1 MRDPQLILPDTSQAV
16 SEPVPQED
24 RMSTHQHPDR
34 HDHGHDHHG
43 HQHHDHHP
51 NHHHDHHDHHDDHG
65 HHHSHAFGPVEVFRI
80 ALTGLCALA
89 VWLQLPDHSYVS
101 FADELYL
108 SFSWY
113 GVIGLVIGGWPLF
126 EEAWESLRKRRMTM
140 ELSMGIAVIA
150 AAYTG
155 YFFVALI
162 ITFFVLIAETLE
174 GMTLERGRRAIR
186 DLMAL
191 LPNEVQMRRDGQVV
205 TAAIG
210 DVSLGSI
217 VVVAPGARV
226 PVDGP
231 VVSGNSFVDESRITG
246 ESMPVEKVAGSFAY
260 AGTINQSGAI
270 EIRAERVG
278 RATSYGQ
285 ILETVEEAER
295 SRAPVQRLA
304 DRLAGYIVYVALGF
318 AAFEYWITGGDVN
331 STIAVIVVAGAC
343 GVAAGTPLAI
353 LGGIGRAAQMG
364 AIIKGGI
371 HLETLGKVDTVVLDK
386 TGTLTFG
393 QPEVSHV
400 LPVGDAS
407 IQDILRSA
415 ATAEALSEHP
425 LGKAI
430 IAHAANLEIQPHDAS
445 GFRYVPGRGIAASDV
460 QGDIL
465 IGNSDWMTENAIGNL
480 PAESEFAGTR
490 VFVARQGRLL
500 GHIIIEDQIRPEAHR
515 AVERLKQMNIDVQLL
530 TGDTEQV
537 AASVAADLGITHVEA
552 GLLPSDKL
560 QRIQAIKA
568 SGRTVAMVG
577 DGVNDAP
584 ALATASV
591 GIAMG
596 SGTEVAREKADI
608 VLLGNDLMRFA
619 ETVHLARRTR
629 RVIWFN
635 FAGTVI
641 VDVLGIAA
649 AMTGLIGPV
658 EAAMIHTG
666 SELAF
671 ILNSA
676 RLVPGQT
683 MLQGARSF
691 GQSTKTW
698 FRQPAN
704 A

>member
-1 MRDPQLILPDTSQAV
+1 
-16 SEPVPQED
+16 
-24 RMSTHQHPDR
+24 MSTHTRAGHAHGHHHD
-34 HDHGHDHHG
+34 DHGHDH
-43 HQHHDHHP
+43 DH
-51 NHHHDHHDHHDDHG
+51 HHHDHEDDHG
-65 HHHSHAFGPVEVFRI
+65 HHHSHAFGPAEIFRI

-89 VWLQLPDHSYVS
+89 VWLQLPDHPYVS
-101 FADELYL
+101 FADEIYL
-108 SFSWY
+108 NFSWY
-113 GVIGLVIGGWPLF
+113 ALIGLVIGGWPLF
-126 EEAWESLRKRRMTM
+126 EEAWDSIRKRRMTM
-140 ELSMGIAVIA
+140 ELSMGIAVLA

-162 ITFFVLIAETLE
+162 ITFFVLIAEVLE

-191 LPNEVQMRRDGQVV
+191 LPNEVQLRRDGRVV
-205 TAAIG
+205 TAGIG
-210 DVSLGSI
+210 EVTQGTL

-246 ESMPVEKVAGSFAY
+246 ESMPVEKVSGSYAY
-260 AGTINQSGAI
+260 AGTVNQSGAI

-364 AIIKGGI
+364 AIIKGGV

-393 QPEVSHV
+393 RPEVSHV
-400 LPVGDAS
+400 IPAAGFSATEL
-407 IQDILRSA
+407 LRAA

-430 IAHAANLEIQPHDAS
+430 IAEAANHGIEALPVS
-445 GFRYVPGRGIAASDV
+445 GFSYEPGRGIKASDAE
-460 QGDIL
+460 GDIYV
-465 IGNSDWMTENAIGNL
+465 GNAAWVLACGVDAVPDEGV
-480 PAESEFAGTR
+480 FVGTR
-490 VFVARQGRLL
+490 VFVARDGRLL
-500 GHIIIEDQIRPEAHR
+500 GHIIVEDKVRPEARR
-515 AVERLKQMNIDVQLL
+515 AMEKLRAMNIDVQLL
-530 TGDTEQV
+530 TGDTAQV
-537 AASVAADLGITHVEA
+537 AQRVATDLNITAVES
-552 GLLPSDKL
+552 GLLPTEKL
-560 QRIQAIKA
+560 ERIRAIKA

-629 RVIWFN
+629 KIIWFN
-635 FAGTVI
+635 FAGTVT
-641 VDVLGIAA
+641 VDILGIAA
-649 AMTGLIGPV
+649 AMAGWIGPV

-683 MLQGARSF
+683 MISGLRSF
-691 GQSTKTW
+691 GQSMQAWLPGHSGKVTPK
-698 FRQPAN
+698 RPA
-704 A
+704 AEHGAP

>member
-1 MRDPQLILPDTSQAV
+1 MNA
-16 SEPVPQED
+16 
-24 RMSTHQHPDR
+24 HQHTGD
-34 HDHGHDHHG
+34 GHHG
-43 HQHHDHHP
+43 
-51 NHHHDHHDHHDDHG
+51 HDHHDHHDHDHHDHDHDEEEHG
-65 HHHSHAFGPVEVFRI
+65 HHHSHAFGPMEVFRI

-89 VWLQLPDHSYVS
+89 VWLQLPDHSYLS

-108 SFSWY
+108 NFSWY
-113 GVIGLVIGGWPLF
+113 ALVGLVIGGWPLF

-140 ELSMGIAVIA
+140 ELSMGIAVVA

-191 LPNEVQMRRDGQVV
+191 LPNEVFLRRDGQVV
-205 TAAIG
+205 TASIG
-210 DVSLGSI
+210 EVALGSI

-231 VVSGNSFVDESRITG
+231 VVAGNSFVDESRITG
-246 ESMPVEKVAGSFAY
+246 ESMPVEKFAGSFAF
-260 AGTINQSGAI
+260 AGTVNQSGAI

-285 ILETVEEAER
+285 ILETVKEAER

-318 AAFEYWITGGDVN
+318 AAFEYWITAGDIN

-353 LGGIGRAAQMG
+353 LGGMGRAAQMG
-364 AIIKGGI
+364 AIIKGGV

-393 QPEVSHV
+393 RPEVSQV
-400 LPVGDAS
+400 IAS
-407 IQDILRSA
+407 PGFTAMELLEAA
-415 ATAEALSEHP
+415 ATVEALSEHP

-430 IAHAANLEIQPHDAS
+430 IGHAASLGIVPAAAS
-445 GFRYVPGRGIAASDV
+445 GFSYEPGRGISARDE
-460 QGDIL
+460 QGPIHV
-465 IGNSDWMTENAIGNL
+465 GNEGWMIEHGVTSGP
-480 PAESEFAGTR
+480 PASEFMGTR
-490 VFVARQGRLL
+490 VYVARGSTLVGQ
-500 GHIIIEDQIRPEAHR
+500 IIIEDQVRPEARR
-515 AVERLKQMNIDVQLL
+515 AVERLRAMNIDVHLL

-537 AASVAADLGITHVEA
+537 AARVAADLGIRAVEA
-552 GLLPSDKL
+552 GLLPLDKL
-560 QRIQAIKA
+560 RRIEAIKA
-568 SGRTVAMVG
+568 SGHTVAMVG

-584 ALATASV
+584 ALAMASV
-591 GIAMG
+591 GVAMG
-596 SGTEVAREKADI
+596 SGTEVAREKADM
-608 VLLGNDLMRFA
+608 VLLGNDLMRFVD
-619 ETVHLARRTR
+619 TVHLARRTR
-629 RVIWFN
+629 RIIWFN

-641 VDVLGIAA
+641 VDILGIAA
-649 AMTGLIGPV
+649 AMSGLIGPV
-658 EAAMIHTG
+658 EASIVHTG

-676 RLVPGQT
+676 RLVPGKT
-683 MLQGARSF
+683 MLEGVKSF
-691 GQSTKTW
+691 GASVADWIPGRRSTAARAKSAG
-698 FRQPAN
+698 RA
-704 A
+704 

>member
-1 MRDPQLILPDTSQAV
+1 
-16 SEPVPQED
+16 
-24 RMSTHQHPDR
+24 MSTHAHA
-34 HDHGHDHHG
+34 DHGHDHSR
-43 HQHHDHHP
+43 DL
-51 NHHHDHHDHHDDHG
+51 DHHDHGHHG
-65 HHHSHAFGPVEVFRI
+65 HDADQDGHDHSHPFGPIEVFRI

-89 VWLQLPDHSYVS
+89 VWLQLPDHSYLS
-101 FADELYL
+101 IGDEIYL

-113 GVIGLVIGGWPLF
+113 GLVGLVVGGWPLF
-126 EEAWESLRKRRMTM
+126 EEAWESLLKRRMTM
-140 ELSMGIAVIA
+140 ELSMGIAVIS

-191 LPNEVQMRRDGQVV
+191 LPNEVQVRRDGQVV
-205 TAAIG
+205 AAAA
-210 DVSLGSI
+210 SELQLGNI

-246 ESMPVEKVAGSFAY
+246 ESMPAEKVSGSFVY
-260 AGTINQSGAI
+260 AGTVNQSGAI

-278 RATSYGQ
+278 RATTFGQ

-318 AAFEYWITGGDVN
+318 AAFEFWITNGDIN

-364 AIIKGGI
+364 AIIKGGV

-393 QPEVSHV
+393 RPEVSQV
-400 LPVGDAS
+400 IATEGIAAADLLAA
-407 IQDILRSA
+407 A

-430 IAHAANLEIQPHDAS
+430 IAHGETRGIRPGPVS
-445 GFRYVPGRGIAASDV
+445 GFRYEPGRGIAAQDDEGAIYV
-460 QGDIL
+460 
-465 IGNSDWMTENAIGNL
+465 GNEGWMREHGVKEL
-480 PAESEFAGTR
+480 PIESAFMGTR
-490 VFVARQGRLL
+490 VYVARQERLL
-500 GHIIIEDQIRPEAHR
+500 GYIIVEDQIRPEARR
-515 AVERLKQMNIDVQLL
+515 AVDRLKQMNIDVHLL

-537 AASVAADLGITHVEA
+537 AARVAADLDIRAVEA
-552 GLLPSDKL
+552 GLLPADKL
-560 QRIQAIKA
+560 RRIQTIKA

-577 DGVNDAP
+577 DGINDAP

-608 VLLGNDLMRFA
+608 VLLGNDLVRFA
-619 ETVHLARRTR
+619 DTVDLARRTR
-629 RVIWFN
+629 RIIWFN
-635 FAGTVI
+635 FAGTVT
-641 VDVLGIAA
+641 VDILGIAA
-649 AMTGLIGPV
+649 AMSGLIGPV
-658 EAAMIHTG
+658 EAAIIHTG

-676 RLVPGQT
+676 RLVPGNT
-683 MLQGARSF
+683 LLDGVRSF
-691 GQSTKTW
+691 GRSLPGWVPGRLSTGGKSLGTEA
-698 FRQPAN
+698 R
-704 A
+704 

>member
-1 MRDPQLILPDTSQAV
+1 
-16 SEPVPQED
+16 
-24 RMSTHQHPDR
+24 MSTHTHDGR
-34 HDHGHDHHG
+34 ENGHHHGDHHHHGHDHDHHHDGRGVHHHHDHGHD
-43 HQHHDHHP
+43 
-51 NHHHDHHDHHDDHG
+51 DDDDE
-65 HHHSHAFGPVEVFRI
+65 HHHSHAFGPSEAFRI

-89 VWLQLPDHSYVS
+89 VWLQLPDHPYVS
-101 FADELYL
+101 FADEIYVN
-108 SFSWY
+108 FSWY
-113 GVIGLVIGGWPLF
+113 ALIGLAIGGWPLF
-126 EEAWESLRKRRMTM
+126 KEAWESILKRRMTM
-140 ELSMGIAVIA
+140 ELSMGIAVLA

-162 ITFFVLIAETLE
+162 ITFFVLIAEVLE

-191 LPNEVQMRRDGQVV
+191 LPNEVQLRRDGQVV
-205 TAAIG
+205 TAGIG
-210 DVSLGSI
+210 EVTQGTL

-246 ESMPVEKVAGSFAY
+246 ESMPVEKIAGSYAY
-260 AGTINQSGAI
+260 AGTVNQSGAI

-318 AAFEYWITGGDVN
+318 AAFEYWITAGDVN

-364 AIIKGGI
+364 AIIKGGV
-371 HLETLGKVDTVVLDK
+371 HLETLGQVDTVVLDK

-393 QPEVSHV
+393 RPEVSHIIPAEGV
-400 LPVGDAS
+400 SVDDLLGA
-407 IQDILRSA
+407 A

-430 IAHAANLEIQPHDAS
+430 ITEAARHGVEALPVS
-445 GFRYVPGRGIAASDV
+445 GFSYEPGRGIKASDLGGAIYV
-460 QGDIL
+460 
-465 IGNSDWMTENAIGNL
+465 GNAAWMLANGVGTL
-480 PAESEFAGTR
+480 PEDGEFLGTH
-490 VFVARQGRLL
+490 VFVAREGQLL
-500 GHIIIEDQIRPEAHR
+500 GHIIVEDKIRPEARR
-515 AVERLKQMNIDVQLL
+515 AVEKLRAMNIDVQLL
-530 TGDTEQV
+530 SGDTAQV
-537 AASVAADLGITHVEA
+537 SQRVATDLGITAVES
-552 GLLPSDKL
+552 GLLPAEKL
-560 QRIQAIKA
+560 ERIRTIKA

-584 ALATASV
+584 ALAIASV

-619 ETVHLARRTR
+619 DTVHLARRTR
-629 RVIWFN
+629 KIIWFN
-635 FAGTVI
+635 FVGTVT
-641 VDVLGIAA
+641 VDILGIAA
-649 AMTGLIGPV
+649 AMGGWIGPV

-683 MLQGARSF
+683 MISGLKLFAQSAQGWLPGRNA
-691 GQSTKTW
+691 KTTPK
-698 FRQPAN
+698 RPA
-704 A
+704 AQHGSH

>member
-1 MRDPQLILPDTSQAV
+1 
-16 SEPVPQED
+16 
-24 RMSTHQHPDR
+24 MSTHTHAGHAHGHH
-34 HDHGHDHHG
+34 HDDHDHHG
-43 HQHHDHHP
+43 HDHDHH
-51 NHHHDHHDHHDDHG
+51 HHHEHGHDHPHDDDDHG
-65 HHHSHAFGPVEVFRI
+65 HHHSHAFGPTEVFRI

-89 VWLQLPDHSYVS
+89 VWLGFPDHSYIS
-101 FADELYL
+101 FADQFYL
-108 SFSWY
+108 NFSWY
-113 GVIGLVIGGWPLF
+113 ALIGLVIGGWPLF
-126 EEAWESLRKRRMTM
+126 EEAWESIRKRRMTM
-140 ELSMGIAVIA
+140 ELSMGIAVLA

-162 ITFFVLIAETLE
+162 ITFFVLIAEVLE

-191 LPNEVQMRRDGQVV
+191 LPSEVQLRRDGQVV
-205 TAAIG
+205 TAGIG
-210 DVSLGSI
+210 EVTPGTL

-246 ESMPVEKVAGSFAY
+246 ESMPVEKIAGSYAY
-260 AGTINQSGAI
+260 AGTVNQSGAI

-364 AIIKGGI
+364 AIIKGGV

-393 QPEVSHV
+393 RPEVSHV
-400 LPVGDAS
+400 LPAEGITADEL
-407 IQDILRSA
+407 LRAA

-430 IAHAANLEIQPHDAS
+430 IAEAASHGVTPLPVS
-445 GFRYVPGRGIAASDV
+445 GFSYEPGRGIKASDAEGAIYV
-460 QGDIL
+460 
-465 IGNSDWMTENAIGNL
+465 GNAAWMTANGVGAVPEEGA
-480 PAESEFAGTR
+480 FVGTR
-490 VFVARQGRLL
+490 VFIAREGRLL
-500 GHIIIEDQIRPEAHR
+500 GHVVVEDKVRPEAR
-515 AVERLKQMNIDVQLL
+515 QAVEKLRGMNIDVQLL
-530 TGDTEQV
+530 TGDTAQV
-537 AASVAADLGITHVEA
+537 ARRVAADLGITAVEA
-552 GLLPSDKL
+552 GLLPTEKL
-560 QRIQAIKA
+560 QRIKAIKA

-629 RVIWFN
+629 KIIWFN
-635 FAGTVI
+635 FAGTVT
-641 VDVLGIAA
+641 VDILGIAA
-649 AMTGLIGPV
+649 AMAGWIGPV

-683 MLQGARSF
+683 MANGFKSF
-691 GQSTKTW
+691 GKSIQGWGSGSGAGLASK
-698 FRQPAN
+698 RPA
-704 A
+704 AEHGPH

>member
-1 MRDPQLILPDTSQAV
+1 MSIHTQDA
-16 SEPVPQED
+16 EPGNEL
-24 RMSTHQHPDR
+24 HHG
-34 HDHGHDHHG
+34 HNGHGHHGHDHHG
-43 HQHHDHHP
+43 HVHADHDHE
-51 NHHHDHHDHHDDHG
+51 DG
-65 HHHSHAFGPVEVFRI
+65 HHHGHAFGPTEVFRI
-80 ALTGLCALA
+80 SLTGLCALA
-89 VWLQLPDHSYVS
+89 VWLQLPDHTYVS
-101 FADELYL
+101 FADQLYL
-108 SFSWY
+108 NFSWY
-113 GVIGLVIGGWPLF
+113 ALVGLLLGGWPLF
-126 EEAWESLRKRRMTM
+126 EEAWESLLKRRMTM

-162 ITFFVLIAETLE
+162 ITFFVLLAETLE

-191 LPNEVQMRRDGQVV
+191 LPNQVQLRRDGQVV

-210 DVSLGSI
+210 EVQLGSI

-246 ESMPVEKVAGSFAY
+246 ESMPVEKVTGSFAY
-260 AGTINQSGAI
+260 AGTVNQSGAI

-278 RATSYGQ
+278 RATTYGQ

-304 DRLAGYIVYVALGF
+304 DRLAGDIVYVALGF
-318 AAFEYWITGGDVN
+318 AAFEYWITNGDIN

-364 AIIKGGI
+364 AIIKGGV
-371 HLETLGKVDTVVLDK
+371 HLEMLGKVDTVVLDK

-393 QPEVSHV
+393 RPEVSQV
-400 LPVGDAS
+400 VPVDGGSSADLLAA
-407 IQDILRSA
+407 A

-430 IAHAANLEIQPHDAS
+430 IAHALAEGIRPAPAT
-445 GFRYVPGRGIAASDV
+445 GFAYEPGRGITVSDAV
-460 QGDIL
+460 GVIY
-465 IGNSDWMTENAIGNL
+465 IGNAGWMRGNGIDNL
-480 PAESEFAGTR
+480 PPETAFLGTR
-490 VFVARQGRLL
+490 VYVARPGHLL
-500 GHIIIEDQIRPEAHR
+500 GHIIIEDQVRPEARR
-515 AVERLKQMNIDVQLL
+515 AVERLREMNIDVHLL

-537 AASVAADLGITHVEA
+537 AVRVASDLGIRTVEA
-552 GLLPSDKL
+552 GLLPTDKL
-560 QRIQAIKA
+560 DRIQAIKVA
-568 SGRTVAMVG
+568 GRTVAMVG

-591 GIAMG
+591 GVAMG

-619 ETVHLARRTR
+619 DTVHLARRTR

-641 VDVLGIAA
+641 VDIAGIAA
-649 AMTGLIGPV
+649 AMAGYIGPV

-671 ILNSA
+671 ILNAA
-676 RLVPGQT
+676 RLVPGST
-683 MLQGARSF
+683 MLQGLKSF
-691 GQSTKTW
+691 GRSVFSWGQ
-698 FRQPAN
+698 RQPPAP
-704 A
+704 ASPIRHEAH

>member
-1 MRDPQLILPDTSQAV
+1 
-16 SEPVPQED
+16 
-24 RMSTHQHPDR
+24 MSAHA
-34 HDHGHDHHG
+34 DHGHHR
-43 HQHHDHHP
+43 
-51 NHHHDHHDHHDDHG
+51 HDHHDHHDHDHDHHHDHDDHHDHDHDEDG
-65 HHHSHAFGPVEVFRI
+65 HHHSHAFGPKEIFRI

-89 VWLQLPDHSYVS
+89 VWLGLPDHSYLS
-101 FADELYL
+101 IADEIYL
-108 SFSWY
+108 NFSWY
-113 GVIGLVIGGWPLF
+113 ALVGLAIGGWPLF

-191 LPNEVQMRRDGQVV
+191 LPNQVQLRRDGQVV

-210 DVSLGSI
+210 EVQLGSI

-246 ESMPVEKVAGSFAY
+246 ESMPVEKMPGSFAY
-260 AGTINQSGAI
+260 AGTVNQSGAI

-318 AAFEYWITGGDVN
+318 AAFEYWITGGDIN

-364 AIIKGGI
+364 AIIKGGV
-371 HLETLGKVDTVVLDK
+371 HLETLGKIDTVVLDK

-393 QPEVSHV
+393 RPEVSQVIPADGVTASEV
-400 LPVGDAS
+400 LAA
-407 IQDILRSA
+407 A

-430 IAHAANLEIQPHDAS
+430 IGHAQTKGIQPAAAS
-445 GFRYVPGRGIAASDV
+445 GFRYEPGRGIAASDALGEIHV
-460 QGDIL
+460 
-465 IGNSDWMTENAIGNL
+465 GNEGWMQAIGITSL
-480 PAESEFAGTR
+480 PAESEFLGTR
-490 VFVARQGRLL
+490 VYVARSGKLL
-500 GHIIIEDQIRPEAHR
+500 GHIIIEDQIRPEARR
-515 AVERLKQMNIDVQLL
+515 AVDRFKAMNIDVHLL

-537 AASVAADLGITHVEA
+537 AARVAADLGIRVVEA
-552 GLLPSDKL
+552 GLLPVDKL
-560 QRIQAIKA
+560 ERIKAIKA

-577 DGVNDAP
+577 DGINDAP
-584 ALATASV
+584 ALASASV

-629 RVIWFN
+629 RIIWFN

-649 AMTGLIGPV
+649 AMAGLIGPV
-658 EAAMIHTG
+658 EASIVHTG

-676 RLVPGQT
+676 RLVPGRT
-683 MLQGARSF
+683 MLAGARSV
-691 GQSTKTW
+691 GTTLVQWRPGRAVSTNKTAGH
-698 FRQPAN
+698 QAH
-704 A
+704 

>member
-1 MRDPQLILPDTSQAV
+1 
-16 SEPVPQED
+16 
-24 RMSTHQHPDR
+24 MSTHTHAG
-34 HDHGHDHHG
+34 HGHGHHHEDHDHHG
-43 HQHHDHHP
+43 HDHAHP
-51 NHHHDHHDHHDDHG
+51 DHEHHHHDHDDEHG
-65 HHHSHAFGPVEVFRI
+65 HDHSHAFGPTEVFRI

-89 VWLQLPDHSYVS
+89 VWLQLPDHPYVS
-101 FADELYL
+101 FADEIYL
-108 SFSWY
+108 NFSWY
-113 GVIGLVIGGWPLF
+113 ALVGLVIGGWPLF
-126 EEAWESLRKRRMTM
+126 EEAWESIRKRRMTM
-140 ELSMGIAVIA
+140 ELSMGIAVLA

-162 ITFFVLIAETLE
+162 ITFFVLIAEVLE

-191 LPNEVQMRRDGQVV
+191 LPNEVQLRRDGQVV
-205 TAAIG
+205 TAGIG
-210 DVSLGSI
+210 EVTQGTL

-246 ESMPVEKVAGSFAY
+246 ESMPVEKVAGSYAY
-260 AGTINQSGAI
+260 AGTVNQSGAI

-364 AIIKGGI
+364 AIIKGGV
-371 HLETLGKVDTVVLDK
+371 HLETLGKVDTIVLDK

-393 QPEVSHV
+393 RPEVSHV
-400 LPVGDAS
+400 IPVDGVTADML
-407 IQDILRSA
+407 LRAA

-430 IAHAANLEIQPHDAS
+430 IADAARHGVEPLPVSDFSYE
-445 GFRYVPGRGIAASDV
+445 PGRGIKASDAEGPIYV
-460 QGDIL
+460 
-465 IGNSDWMTENAIGNL
+465 GNAAWMLSNGIEAIPEEGPFL
-480 PAESEFAGTR
+480 GTR
-490 VFVARQGRLL
+490 VFVARERQLL
-500 GHIIIEDQIRPEAHR
+500 GHVIVEDKVRPEARR
-515 AVERLKQMNIDVQLL
+515 AVEKLRAMNIDVQLL
-530 TGDTEQV
+530 TGDTAQV
-537 AASVAADLGITHVEA
+537 AQRVATDLGITAVEA
-552 GLLPSDKL
+552 GLLPTEKL
-560 QRIQAIKA
+560 ERIRAIKA

-584 ALATASV
+584 ALASASV

-619 ETVHLARRTR
+619 ETVSLARRTR
-629 RVIWFN
+629 KIIWFN
-635 FAGTVI
+635 FAGTVT
-641 VDVLGIAA
+641 VDILGIAA
-649 AMTGLIGPV
+649 AMSGWIGPV

-683 MLQGARSF
+683 MLSGLKSF
-691 GQSTKTW
+691 GQSVQGW
-698 FRQPAN
+698 FPGNRPKAVSERPA
-704 A
+704 AEHGSH

>member
-1 MRDPQLILPDTSQAV
+1 M
-16 SEPVPQED
+16 
-24 RMSTHQHPDR
+24 
-34 HDHGHDHHG
+34 
-43 HQHHDHHP
+43 
-51 NHHHDHHDHHDDHG
+51 
-65 HHHSHAFGPVEVFRI
+65 EVFRI

-89 VWLQLPDHSYVS
+89 TWLQLPDHSYVS
-101 FADELYL
+101 FADQLYL
-108 SFSWY
+108 PFSWY
-113 GVIGLVIGGWPLF
+113 GLVGLVIGGWPLF

-140 ELSMGIAVIA
+140 ELSMGIAILA

-162 ITFFVLIAETLE
+162 ITFFVLIAEVLE

-191 LPNEVQMRRDGQVV
+191 LPNEVQLRRDGQIV
-205 TAAIG
+205 TAGIG
-210 DVSLGSI
+210 EVAAGTVI
-217 VVVAPGARV
+217 VVAPGARV

-231 VVSGNSFVDESRITG
+231 VISGNSFVDESRITG
-246 ESMPVEKVAGSFAY
+246 ESMPVEKVSGSYAY
-260 AGTINQSGAI
+260 AGTVNQSGAI
-270 EIRAERVG
+270 EIRAERIG

-318 AAFEYWITGGDVN
+318 AAFEYWITGGDIN
-331 STIAVIVVAGAC
+331 STISVIVVAGAC

-364 AIIKGGI
+364 AIIKGGV

-393 QPEVSHV
+393 KPEVSHLLAADGV
-400 LPVGDAS
+400 SNEELLRAAAS
-407 IQDILRSA
+407 
-415 ATAEALSEHP
+415 AEALSEHP

-430 IAHAANLEIQPHDAS
+430 IAEAAGHGVTPTSVSDFSYE
-445 GFRYVPGRGIAASDV
+445 PGRGIRATDPDGAIFV
-460 QGDIL
+460 
-465 IGNSDWMTENAIGNL
+465 GNEGWMTANGVAQV
-480 PAESEFAGTR
+480 PESGAFLGTR
-490 VFVARQGRLL
+490 VFVARGNRLL
-500 GHIIIEDQIRPEAHR
+500 GQIIIEDRVRPEARR
-515 AVERLKQMNIDVQLL
+515 AVEMLKSMNIDVQLL
-530 TGDTEQV
+530 TGDTAQV
-537 AASVAADLGITHVEA
+537 ASRVAADLNITVVEA
-552 GLLPSDKL
+552 GLLPGDKL
-560 QRIQAIKA
+560 NRIKAIRA
-568 SGRTVAMVG
+568 SGRSVAMVG

-584 ALATASV
+584 ALAVASV
-591 GIAMG
+591 GVAMG

-619 ETVHLARRTR
+619 QTVHLARRTR

-641 VDVLGIAA
+641 VDILGIAA
-649 AMTGLIGPV
+649 AMSGWIGPV

-683 MLQGARSF
+683 MLNGARSF
-691 GQSTKTW
+691 GSSVKGWLPTGTKVPSEE
-698 FRQPAN
+698 PA
-704 A
+704 ALR